1 MTYLERKTNRLFIL
15 CITVISILFSGGC
28 NINDHRL
35 DDNAPTVAE
44 LRLTPTPTPDAFRT
58 KPFEMRIDV
67 NKIYIAKIVTA
78 KGDIVL
84 ELYPDKA
91 PIAVNNFV
99 ALSQEGYY
107 DNITFHRVIRNFV
120 AQSGDPTGTGQ
131 GGPGYTIQDEYNDL
145 SHDTGVIAMANKGIT
160 NSAGAQWYITL
171 SPQPFLDTM
180 ENDEKKRC
188 TLLGTHCHTVF
199 GKVIEG
205 FDNVL
210 KKITFR
216 DPSKAPN
223 YEGDLIKTIIIEEK

>member
-35 DDNAPTVAE
+35 DDNAPTVSE

-67 NKIYIAKIVTA
+67 SKIYIAKIVTA

-131 GGPGYTIQDEYNDL
+131 GVPGYTIQDEYNEKASNNFKQMYGKDA
-145 SHDTGVIAMANKGIT
+145 SFININNINEIT
-160 NSAGAQWYITL
+160 KTL
-171 SPQPFLDTM
+171 NQ
-180 ENDEKKRC
+180 
-188 TLLGTHCHTVF
+188 LL
-199 GKVIEG
+199 
-205 FDNVL
+205 L
-210 KKITFR
+210 KKELV
-216 DPSKAPN
+216 S
-223 YEGDLIKTIIIEEK
+223 

>member
-99 ALSQEGYY
+99 FSILSF
-107 DNITFHRVIRNFV
+107 T
-120 AQSGDPTGTGQ
+120 
-131 GGPGYTIQDEYNDL
+131 
-145 SHDTGVIAMANKGIT
+145 
-160 NSAGAQWYITL
+160 
-171 SPQPFLDTM
+171 
-180 ENDEKKRC
+180 
-188 TLLGTHCHTVF
+188 
-199 GKVIEG
+199 
-205 FDNVL
+205 
-210 KKITFR
+210 
-216 DPSKAPN
+216 
-223 YEGDLIKTIIIEEK
+223 

>member
-1 MTYLERKTNRLFIL
+1 MMIYLVRKNKLFIL
-15 CITVISILFSGGC
+15 CIAIFSFLAMSGC
-28 NINDHRL
+28 NITDYRL
-35 DDNAPTVAE
+35 DEKSPTVSE
-44 LRLTPTPTPDAFRT
+44 LRQTPTPTPKPYRT

-67 NKIYIAKIVTA
+67 NKTYLATIVTA

-84 ELYPDKA
+84 ELYPDKS

-99 ALSQEGYY
+99 ALSQEGFY

-131 GGPGYTIQDEYNDL
+131 GGPGYTIEDEYNDL
-145 SHDTGVIAMANKGIT
+145 SHETGVIAMANKAVT
-160 NSAGAQWYITL
+160 NSAGSQWYITL

-180 ENDEKKRC
+180 ENGEKKRC

-199 GKVIEG
+199 GRVVEG
-205 FDNVL
+205 FDDVV
-210 KKITFR
+210 KKITYR

-223 YEGDLIKTIIIEEK
+223 YQGDIIKTIIIEEK